1 MNKHHF
7 ATLALAAS
15 AALMANGVHAQELA
29 TVISTMPIL
38 EQVQTPAE
46 VCVNRQ
52 VAVQQEKSG
61 GGAVIGA
68 IAGGAVGN
76 AIGQGSGNALA
87 TAIGLIG
94 GAVLGDRI
102 EGSPGTEMQTV
113 RDCHTEMRSETRVR
127 AYRVVYE
134 YAGKRYEIE
143 TAKDPGK
150 TIPINVSPAVPLSQ
164 AAPAVTTTVVHPT
177 TTIVRPATR
186 FVVHPPV
193 TTHIALGVN
202 NYRPREPE
210 HRIHRRHHPRDDD
223 RRDPRDDWR
232 H

>member
-1 MNKHHF
+1 MNTHRI
-7 ATLALAAS
+7 AALGLALGS
-15 AALMANGVHAQELA
+15 TLIANAVQAQELA
-29 TVISTMPIL
+29 TVISTTPIL

-52 VAVQQEKSG
+52 VTVQRDKSG

-102 EGSPGTEMQTV
+102 EGSPGSDLQTV
-113 RDCHTEMRSETRVR
+113 RDCHTEMRAETRVK

-143 TAKDPGK
+143 TAKDPGSS
-150 TIPINVSPAVPLSQ
+150 IPVNVSPAVSLSQ
-164 AAPAVTTTVVHPT
+164 SGTTLTTIAARPVTRVVVRPPVSTSVVIGLNDAQYRHPT
-177 TTIVRPATR
+177 TRW
-186 FVVHPPV
+186 H
-193 TTHIALGVN
+193 
-202 NYRPREPE
+202 
-210 HRIHRRHHPRDDD
+210 HHPRDDD
-223 RRDPRDDWR
+223 RRDWRDSRD